1 MNEGIRSMH
10 LHLPSLRYPLRIRS
24 NTRFMESYWCEKK
37 NSIMDLMNG
46 KDIPIAL
53 TLCLKSECEQW
64 RGGECIQIRK
74 AGKPDK
80 PQVWST
86 EAL

>member
-1 MNEGIRSMH
+1 
-10 LHLPSLRYPLRIRS
+10 
-24 NTRFMESYWCEKK
+24 METYWCEKK

-53 TLCLKSECEQW
+53 TPCLKAECEQW

-74 AGKPDK
+74 AGKPEK
-80 PQVWST
+80 P
-86 EAL
+86 

>member
-1 MNEGIRSMH
+1 MNEGIRSIH
-10 LHLPSLRYPLRIRS
+10 LHPSLIAVSFKDTL

-53 TLCLKSECEQW
+53 TTCLKSECEQW

-74 AGKPDK
+74 AGKPD
-80 PQVWST
+80 
-86 EAL
+86 